1 MILDVNILLVLGLYF
16 PNTLELSVLGMYA
29 FDDKEGFWLISS
41 VPEFP
46 APKSRGYFY
55 KQKQTKVGQALLCVS
70 LNKKYHTVIG
80 K

>member
-1 MILDVNILLVLGLYF
+1 
-16 PNTLELSVLGMYA
+16 MYA